1 MSEDKYIVR
10 AAEIESMAGLNKT
23 HFLNDNAVRVNK
35 SLGDLTGLS
44 GIGVHIIEVEPGHDT
59 TEFHV
64 HHYEDECVLILQG
77 VASARIG
84 EDTFTVN
91 TGDFIGYRKGGLAH
105 SITNTGDTTL
115 KCLVIGERLAHDVG
129 DYPDKQ
135 KRIFRNA
142 GLPWDLV
149 DHFSLEKPSAGDK

>member
-1 MSEDKYIVR
+1 M
-10 AAEIESMAGLNKT
+10 
-23 HFLNDNAVRVNK
+23 
-35 SLGDLTGLS
+35 
-44 GIGVHIIEVEPGHDT
+44 
-59 TEFHV
+59 
-64 HHYEDECVLILQG
+64 LILQG
-77 VASARIG
+77 VATARIG

-149 DHFSLEKPSAGDK
+149 DQISLVEPSAGEK